1 MNHIHRWIEHQESID
16 LLNWPSNMEVG
27 LCWYQNKNGSMWT
40 YDLTYHMMLE
50 LETIIALAI
59 MTYIIETNMYAL
71 HRTDG

>member
-1 MNHIHRWIEHQESID
+1 
-16 LLNWPSNMEVG
+16 MEVG